1 MYIVKPMPFRLAA
14 NPFTETIDYN
24 IMDPLMA
31 DGSDFPCKGYH
42 LDPVASVAAV
52 EEWTAGSEQKFTMS
66 SGSAVHG
73 GGSCQASISEDNGAS
88 FKVIKS
94 YIGNCPTTGGN
105 FTFNVPKETKTG
117 RVLFAWTWVN
127 KIGNREM
134 YMNCAAITIN
144 GGGAGLS
151 GLPEIFKAN
160 IGAQSPGCIT
170 EEGFDTK
177 FPNPGSDVE
186 TAASANVKLPPG
198 NCGSIVGLSALAPVA
213 SSTPPATTTSITPTA
228 NPTPSNTASITAEGC
243 MCSCGGPN
251 GYIVNI
257 MPAGAV
263 VNMVQNTTS
272 AIMTSSSIMPP
283 YRFRR

>member
-1 MYIVKPMPFRLAA
+1 MK
-14 NPFTETIDYN
+14 
-24 IMDPLMA
+24 

-42 LDPVASVAAV
+42 LDPVATTAAV
-52 EEWTAGSEQKFTMS
+52 EEWVAGSEQNFTMS

-94 YIGNCPTTGGN
+94 YIGNCPTTNGN

-144 GGGAGLS
+144 GGGAGLL

-177 FPNPGSDVE
+177 FPNPGSDVV
-186 TAASANVKLPPG
+186 TAALANVKLPPG
-198 NCGSIVGLSALAPVA
+198 DCGSVVGLSAVPTLAPVA
-213 SSTPPATTTSITPTA
+213 LSTSPTTTTSITPTA
-228 NPTPSNTASITAEGC
+228 SSIPSNTASITTEGC
-243 MCSCGGPN
+243 VCSCGGPN

-257 MPAGAV
+257 VPAGAV
-263 VNMVQNTTS
+263 VNMVQNITS
-272 AIMTSSSIMPP
+272 TSTVTPSSSIMPP